1 MGMKNSDSH
10 QSMIQ
15 HKADIF
21 AFDRLSVV
29 QPFWTGFDTASNHA
43 GLDENVFLHA
53 GPAFSSV
60 ASVCKPILNSA
71 AVGAVFE
78 GIAADLDQAMNMLMA
93 GEIELRPAQDYGVVT
108 PLAGVVTPHMPLHYV
123 YDGNHGRTVCLTP
136 INGGNGAAMRLGQ
149 CSDAAVAHMRWING
163 PVLDCLAAGLGE
175 GLELIQF
182 ASAGLADG
190 DDCHGRTIAATQFLV
205 NEIDNRSKGG
215 ISNDEVRAFLNQSP
229 SMFLNLW
236 MAASK
241 CIMMGA
247 SGINGSSIITA
258 MGSNGVEFGLQVAGL
273 PGIWFT
279 APAAPPNGQIADG
292 LDGSRKLGA
301 VGDSAVVEALGL
313 GAMNIIQ
320 SPEQMKALGNFLPAN
335 FADRVTALR
344 GCEHFDFTLAKPP
357 IGITA
362 RSVHDYGAAMVVA
375 LGIID
380 SAGELGRI
388 GGGIFDPPMAPF
400 NSALAALDDVK

>member
-1 MGMKNSDSH
+1 MGMKHSGTH
-10 QSMIQ
+10 QSVAL
-15 HKADIF
+15 HEADIL

-29 QPFWTGFDTASNHA
+29 QPFWTGFDTAANHA

-53 GPAFSSV
+53 GPAFSNV

-78 GIAADLDQAMNMLMA
+78 GIADNLDQATNMLRA

-136 INGGNGAAMRLGQ
+136 INGGNGPAMRLGQ
-149 CSDAAVAHMRWING
+149 CSDEAVAHMRWING

-175 GLELIQF
+175 GLELIHF
-182 ASAGLADG
+182 ASAGLAEG
-190 DDCHGRTIAATQFLV
+190 DDCHGRTIAATRFLV
-205 NEIDNRSKGG
+205 NEIASRSKGG
-215 ISNDEVRAFLNQSP
+215 IADDEVLRFLNQSP

-241 CIMMGA
+241 CIMMA
-247 SGINGSSIITA
+247 ANGIDGSSMITA
-258 MGSNGVEFGLQVAGL
+258 MGSNGVDVGLQIAGL
-273 PGIWFT
+273 PGDWFT
-279 APAAPPNGQIADG
+279 APAAPPNGLIADT
-292 LDGSRKLGA
+292 LDESRKLGA
-301 VGDSAVVEALGL
+301 IGDSAVVEALGL
-313 GAMNIIQ
+313 GAMIINQ
-320 SPEQMKALGNFLPAN
+320 SPEQMKSLGNFLPDDS
-335 FADRVTALR
+335 ADRIMALN

-362 RSVHDYGAAMVVA
+362 RSIHDYGAAMVVA

-380 SAGELGRI
+380 NEGELGRI
-388 GGGIFDPPMAPF
+388 GGGIFDPPMEPF
-400 NSALAALDDVK
+400 NSALTALERA

>member
-1 MGMKNSDSH
+1 
-10 QSMIQ
+10 
-15 HKADIF
+15 
-21 AFDRLSVV
+21 
-29 QPFWTGFDTASNHA
+29 
-43 GLDENVFLHA
+43 
-53 GPAFSSV
+53 
-60 ASVCKPILNSA
+60 
-71 AVGAVFE
+71 
-78 GIAADLDQAMNMLMA
+78 
-93 GEIELRPAQDYGVVT
+93 
-108 PLAGVVTPHMPLHYV
+108 
-123 YDGNHGRTVCLTP
+123 
-136 INGGNGAAMRLGQ
+136 
-149 CSDAAVAHMRWING
+149 
-163 PVLDCLAAGLGE
+163 
-175 GLELIQF
+175 
-182 ASAGLADG
+182 
-190 DDCHGRTIAATQFLV
+190 
-205 NEIDNRSKGG
+205 
-215 ISNDEVRAFLNQSP
+215 
-229 SMFLNLW
+229 
-236 MAASK
+236 
-241 CIMMGA
+241 MGA

-400 NSALAALDDVK
+400 NSALAALDYVN

>member
-10 QSMIQ
+10 QSMTQ

-29 QPFWTGFDTASNHA
+29 QPFWTGFDTAANHV
-43 GLDENVFLHA
+43 GLDDNVFLHA

-60 ASVCKPILNSA
+60 ESICKPILNSA

-78 GIAADLDQAMNMLMA
+78 GIADNLDQAMNMLMA

-175 GLELIQF
+175 GLELIPF
-182 ASAGLADG
+182 ASAGLAEG

-205 NEIDNRSKGG
+205 NEIDSRSKGG
-215 ISNDEVRAFLNQSP
+215 IANEEVRAFLNQSP

-241 CIMMGA
+241 CIMMA
-247 SGINGSSIITA
+247 ATGIDGSSMITA
-258 MGSNGVEFGLQVAGL
+258 MGSNGVDVGLQVAGL
-273 PGIWFT
+273 PGLWFT
-279 APAAPPNGQIADG
+279 APAAPPNGHITDG
-292 LDGSRKLGA
+292 LDETRKLGA
-301 VGDSAVVEALGL
+301 IGDSAVVEALGL
-313 GAMNIIQ
+313 GAMNITH
-320 SPEQMKALGNFLPAN
+320 SPEQMKALGNFLPAD
-335 FADRVTALR
+335 FADRITALR
-344 GCEHFDFTLAKPP
+344 GCEHFDFTMAKPP

-362 RSVHDYGAAMVVA
+362 RSVHDYGAAMVIA

-380 SAGELGRI
+380 SKGELGRI
-388 GGGIFDPPMAPF
+388 GGGIFDPPMAAF
-400 NSALAALDDVK
+400 NSALSALDDAK

>member
-1 MGMKNSDSH
+1 MKNSDSH
-10 QSMIQ
+10 QSMTQ

-29 QPFWTGFDTASNHA
+29 QPFWTGFDTAANHA
-43 GLDENVFLHA
+43 GLDDNVFLHA

-60 ASVCKPILNSA
+60 ESICKPILNSA

-78 GIAADLDQAMNMLMA
+78 GIADNLDQAINMLMA

-175 GLELIQF
+175 GLELIPF
-182 ASAGLADG
+182 ASAGLAEG

-205 NEIDNRSKGG
+205 NEIDSRSKGG
-215 ISNDEVRAFLNQSP
+215 IANEEVRAFLNQSP

-241 CIMMGA
+241 CIMMA
-247 SGINGSSIITA
+247 ATGIDGSSMITA
-258 MGSNGVEFGLQVAGL
+258 MGSNGVDVGLQVAGL
-273 PGIWFT
+273 PGLWFT
-279 APAAPPNGQIADG
+279 APAAPPNGHITDG
-292 LDGSRKLGA
+292 LDETRKLGA
-301 VGDSAVVEALGL
+301 IGDSAVVEALGL
-313 GAMNIIQ
+313 GAMNITH
-320 SPEQMKALGNFLPAN
+320 SPEQMKALGNFLPAD
-335 FADRVTALR
+335 FADRITALR
-344 GCEHFDFTLAKPP
+344 GCEHFDFTVAKPP

-362 RSVHDYGAAMVVA
+362 RSVHDYGAAMVIA

-380 SAGELGRI
+380 SKGELGRI
-388 GGGIFDPPMAPF
+388 GGGIFDPPMAAF
-400 NSALAALDDVK
+400 NSALSALEDAK

>member
-1 MGMKNSDSH
+1 
-10 QSMIQ
+10 MIP
-15 HKADIF
+15 HKAEIF
-21 AFDRLSVV
+21 AYDRLSVV
-29 QPFWTGFDTASNHA
+29 QPFWTGFDTAANHA

-53 GPAFSSV
+53 GPAFGSN

-78 GIAADLDQAMNMLMA
+78 GIADNLDQGMNMLIA

-123 YDGNHGRTVCLTP
+123 YDGNHGRSVCLTP

-149 CSDAAVAHMRWING
+149 CSDAAVSHMRWING

-182 ASAGLADG
+182 ASAGLAEG
-190 DDCHGRTIAATQFLV
+190 DDCHGRTVAATQFLV
-205 NEIDNRSKGG
+205 NEIANRSKGG
-215 ISNDEVRAFLNQSP
+215 IVDDDVRTFLNQSP

-241 CIMMGA
+241 CIMMAA
-247 SGINGSSIITA
+247 SGIDGSSMITA
-258 MGSNGVEFGLQVAGL
+258 MGSNGVDVGLQIAGL
-273 PGIWFT
+273 PGVWFT
-279 APAAPPNGQIADG
+279 APASPPNGQIADS
-292 LDGSRKLGA
+292 LCVSRKLGA
-301 VGDSAVVEALGL
+301 IGDSAVVEALGL
-313 GAMNIIQ
+313 GAMIINQ
-320 SPEQMKALGNFLPAN
+320 SPEQMKALGNFLPDDL
-335 FADRVTALR
+335 ADRKIALN

-362 RSVHDYGAAMVVA
+362 RSIRDYGAAMVVA

-380 SAGELGRI
+380 SEGELGRI
-388 GGGIFDPPMAPF
+388 GGGIFDPPMEPF
-400 NSALAALDDVK
+400 NLALTALENA

>member
-1 MGMKNSDSH
+1 MGMKSSGSY
-10 QSMIQ
+10 QSMTS
-15 HKADIF
+15 HKADKL

-29 QPFWTGFDTASNHA
+29 QPFWKGFDTAANHA

-78 GIAADLDQAMNMLMA
+78 CIADNLDHAMNMLMA

-182 ASAGLADG
+182 ASAGLAEG
-190 DDCHGRTIAATQFLV
+190 DDCHGRTIAATQLLV
-205 NEIDNRSKGG
+205 NEISSRSKGD
-215 ISNDEVRAFLNQSP
+215 IANDEVRTFLNQSP

-241 CIMMGA
+241 CIMMAA
-247 SGINGSSIITA
+247 SGIDGSSMITA
-258 MGSNGVEFGLQVAGL
+258 MGSNGVDVGVQIAGL
-273 PGIWFT
+273 PGVWFT
-279 APAAPPNGQIADG
+279 APAAPPNGQIADT
-292 LDGSRKLGA
+292 LDESRKLGA
-301 VGDSAVVEALGL
+301 IGDSAVVEALGL
-313 GAMNIIQ
+313 GAMTINQ
-320 SPEQMKALGNFLPAN
+320 SPEQMKNLGNFLPDD
-335 FADRVTALR
+335 FADRVIALN

-362 RSVHDYGAAMVVA
+362 RSIHEYGAAMVVA

-380 SAGELGRI
+380 SEGELGRI
-388 GGGIFDPPMAPF
+388 GGGIFDPPMEPF
-400 NSALAALDDVK
+400 NLALAALEDA

>member
-1 MGMKNSDSH
+1 MKNSDSH
-10 QSMIQ
+10 QSMTQ

-29 QPFWTGFDTASNHA
+29 QPFWTGFDTAANHV
-43 GLDENVFLHA
+43 GLDDNVFLHA

-60 ASVCKPILNSA
+60 ESICKPILNSA

-78 GIAADLDQAMNMLMA
+78 GIADNLDQAINMLMA

-175 GLELIQF
+175 GLELIPF
-182 ASAGLADG
+182 ASAGLAEG

-205 NEIDNRSKGG
+205 NEIDSRSKGG
-215 ISNDEVRAFLNQSP
+215 IANEEVRAFLNQSP

-241 CIMMGA
+241 CIMMA
-247 SGINGSSIITA
+247 ATGIDGSSMITA
-258 MGSNGVEFGLQVAGL
+258 MGSNGVDVGLQVAGL
-273 PGIWFT
+273 PGLWFT
-279 APAAPPNGQIADG
+279 APAAPPNGHITDG
-292 LDGSRKLGA
+292 LDETRKLGA
-301 VGDSAVVEALGL
+301 IGDSAVVEALGL
-313 GAMNIIQ
+313 GAMNITH
-320 SPEQMKALGNFLPAN
+320 SPEQMKALGNFLPAD
-335 FADRVTALR
+335 FADRITALR
-344 GCEHFDFTLAKPP
+344 GCEHFDFTMAKPP

-362 RSVHDYGAAMVVA
+362 RSVHDYGAAMVIA

-380 SAGELGRI
+380 SKGELGRI
-388 GGGIFDPPMAPF
+388 GGGIFDPPMAAF
-400 NSALAALDDVK
+400 NSALSALDDAK

>member
-1 MGMKNSDSH
+1 MKNSDSH
-10 QSMIQ
+10 QSMTQ

-29 QPFWTGFDTASNHA
+29 QPFWTGFDTAANHV
-43 GLDENVFLHA
+43 GLDDNVFLHA

-60 ASVCKPILNSA
+60 ESICKPILNSA

-78 GIAADLDQAMNMLMA
+78 GIADNLDQAMNMLMA

-149 CSDAAVAHMRWING
+149 CSDAAVAHMRSING

-175 GLELIQF
+175 GLELIPF
-182 ASAGLADG
+182 ASAGLAEG

-205 NEIDNRSKGG
+205 NEIDSRSKGG
-215 ISNDEVRAFLNQSP
+215 IANEEVRAFLNQSP

-241 CIMMGA
+241 CIMMA
-247 SGINGSSIITA
+247 ATGIDGSSMITA
-258 MGSNGVEFGLQVAGL
+258 MGSNGVDVGLQVAGL
-273 PGIWFT
+273 PGLWFT
-279 APAAPPNGQIADG
+279 APAAPPNGHITDG
-292 LDGSRKLGA
+292 LDETRKLGA
-301 VGDSAVVEALGL
+301 IGDSAVVEALGL
-313 GAMNIIQ
+313 GAMNITH
-320 SPEQMKALGNFLPAN
+320 SPEQMKALGNFLPAD
-335 FADRVTALR
+335 FADRITALR
-344 GCEHFDFTLAKPP
+344 GCEHFDFTMAKPP

-362 RSVHDYGAAMVVA
+362 RSVHDYGAAMVIA

-380 SAGELGRI
+380 SKGELGRI
-388 GGGIFDPPMAPF
+388 GGGIFDPPMAAF
-400 NSALAALDDVK
+400 NSALSALDDAK

>member
-10 QSMIQ
+10 QSMTQ

-29 QPFWTGFDTASNHA
+29 QPFWTGFDTAANHA
-43 GLDENVFLHA
+43 GLDDNVFLHA

-60 ASVCKPILNSA
+60 ESICKPILNSA

-78 GIAADLDQAMNMLMA
+78 GIADNLDQAINMLMA

-175 GLELIQF
+175 GLELIPF
-182 ASAGLADG
+182 ASAGLAEG

-205 NEIDNRSKGG
+205 NEIDSRSKGG
-215 ISNDEVRAFLNQSP
+215 IANEEVRAFLNQSP

-241 CIMMGA
+241 CIMMA
-247 SGINGSSIITA
+247 ATGIDGSSMITA
-258 MGSNGVEFGLQVAGL
+258 MGSNGVDVGLQVAGL
-273 PGIWFT
+273 PGLWFT
-279 APAAPPNGQIADG
+279 APAAPPNGHITDG
-292 LDGSRKLGA
+292 LDETRKLGA
-301 VGDSAVVEALGL
+301 IGDSAVVEALGL
-313 GAMNIIQ
+313 GAMNITH
-320 SPEQMKALGNFLPAN
+320 SPEQMKALGNFLPAD
-335 FADRVTALR
+335 FADRITALR
-344 GCEHFDFTLAKPP
+344 GCEHFDFTVAKPP

-362 RSVHDYGAAMVVA
+362 RSVHDYGAAMVIA

-380 SAGELGRI
+380 SKGELGRI
-388 GGGIFDPPMAPF
+388 GGGIFDPPMAAF
-400 NSALAALDDVK
+400 NSALSALEDAK

>member
-1 MGMKNSDSH
+1 MKNSDSH
-10 QSMIQ
+10 QSMTQ

-29 QPFWTGFDTASNHA
+29 QPFWTGFDTAANHV
-43 GLDENVFLHA
+43 GLDDNVFLHA

-60 ASVCKPILNSA
+60 ESICKPILNSA

-78 GIAADLDQAMNMLMA
+78 GIADNLDQAMNMLMA

-175 GLELIQF
+175 GLELIPF
-182 ASAGLADG
+182 ASAGLAEG

-205 NEIDNRSKGG
+205 NEIDSRSKGG
-215 ISNDEVRAFLNQSP
+215 IANEEVRAFLNQSP

-241 CIMMGA
+241 CIMMA
-247 SGINGSSIITA
+247 ATGIDGSSMITA
-258 MGSNGVEFGLQVAGL
+258 MGSNGVDVGLQVAGL
-273 PGIWFT
+273 PGLWFT
-279 APAAPPNGQIADG
+279 APAAPPNGHITDG
-292 LDGSRKLGA
+292 LDETRKLGA
-301 VGDSAVVEALGL
+301 IGDSAVVEALGL
-313 GAMNIIQ
+313 GAMNITH
-320 SPEQMKALGNFLPAN
+320 SPEQMKALGNFLPAD
-335 FADRVTALR
+335 FADRITALR
-344 GCEHFDFTLAKPP
+344 GCEHFDFTMAKPP

-362 RSVHDYGAAMVVA
+362 RSVHDYGAAMVIA

-380 SAGELGRI
+380 SKGELGRI
-388 GGGIFDPPMAPF
+388 GGGIFDPPMAAF
-400 NSALAALDDVK
+400 NSALSALDDAK

>member
-1 MGMKNSDSH
+1 MKNLDSR
-10 QSMIQ
+10 QSMTL

-29 QPFWTGFDTASNHA
+29 QPFWTGFDTAANHA

-53 GPAFSSV
+53 GPAFDSIS
-60 ASVCKPILNSA
+60 SVCKPIMNSA

-78 GIAADLDQAMNMLMA
+78 GIATDLDQAMKMLMA

-108 PLAGVVTPHMPLHYV
+108 PLAGVVTPNMPLHYV

-149 CSDAAVAHMRWING
+149 CSDAAVAHMRWVNG

-175 GLELIQF
+175 GLELIPF
-182 ASAGLADG
+182 ASAGLAEG
-190 DDCHGRTIAATQFLV
+190 DDCHGRTIVSTKALV
-205 NEIDNRSKGG
+205 NEIDDRSNGG
-215 ISNDEVRAFLNQSP
+215 IANDEVRAFLNQSP

-241 CIMMGA
+241 CIMMAA
-247 SGINGSSIITA
+247 SGIDESSMITA
-258 MGSNGVEFGLQVAGL
+258 MGSNGVDVGLQIAGL

-279 APAAPPNGQIADG
+279 APAAPPNGQITDG
-292 LDGSRKLGA
+292 LDQSRKLGA
-301 VGDSAVVEALGL
+301 IGDSAVVEALGL

-320 SPEQMKALGNFLPAN
+320 SPEQMKVLGDFLPAD
-335 FADRVTALR
+335 FADRIMALR
-344 GCEHFDFTLAKPP
+344 GCGHFDFRLAKPS

-362 RSVHDYGAAMVVA
+362 RSVHDYGAGMLVA

-380 SAGELGRI
+380 SEGDLGRI

-400 NSALAALDDVK
+400 MSALAALGDAK

>member
-10 QSMIQ
+10 QSMTQ

-29 QPFWTGFDTASNHA
+29 QPFWTGFDTAANHV
-43 GLDENVFLHA
+43 GLDDNVFLHA

-60 ASVCKPILNSA
+60 ESICKPILNSA

-78 GIAADLDQAMNMLMA
+78 GIADNLDQAMNMLMA

-149 CSDAAVAHMRWING
+149 CSDAAVAHMRSING

-175 GLELIQF
+175 GLELIPF
-182 ASAGLADG
+182 ASAGLAEG

-205 NEIDNRSKGG
+205 NEIDSRSKGG
-215 ISNDEVRAFLNQSP
+215 IANEEVRAFLNQSP

-241 CIMMGA
+241 CIMMA
-247 SGINGSSIITA
+247 ATGIDGSSMITA
-258 MGSNGVEFGLQVAGL
+258 MGSNGVDVGLQVAGL
-273 PGIWFT
+273 PGLWFT
-279 APAAPPNGQIADG
+279 APAAPPNGHITDG
-292 LDGSRKLGA
+292 LDETRKLGA
-301 VGDSAVVEALGL
+301 IGDSAVVEALGL
-313 GAMNIIQ
+313 GAMNITH
-320 SPEQMKALGNFLPAN
+320 SPEQMKALGNFLPAD
-335 FADRVTALR
+335 FADRITALR
-344 GCEHFDFTLAKPP
+344 GCEHFDFTMAKPP

-362 RSVHDYGAAMVVA
+362 RSVHDYGAAMVIA

-380 SAGELGRI
+380 SKGELGRI
-388 GGGIFDPPMAPF
+388 GGGIFDPPMAAF
-400 NSALAALDDVK
+400 NSALSALDDAK